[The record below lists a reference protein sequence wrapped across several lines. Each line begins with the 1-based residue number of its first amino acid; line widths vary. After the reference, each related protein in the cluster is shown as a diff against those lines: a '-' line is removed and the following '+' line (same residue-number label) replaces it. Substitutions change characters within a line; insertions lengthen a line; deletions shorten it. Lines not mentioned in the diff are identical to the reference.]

1 MAAVCLKVVLF
12 VLAVFGVRKPQFTSA
27 NSVCYS
33 FHFEEV
39 SDIENSHFASSI
51 WSYFDKAGLARVQVR
66 GCSYEPG

>member
-39 SDIENSHFASSI
+39 SDVENSLL
-51 WSYFDKAGLARVQVR
+51 LARFGVILTKLVWPECKQGVL
-66 GCSYEPG
+66 